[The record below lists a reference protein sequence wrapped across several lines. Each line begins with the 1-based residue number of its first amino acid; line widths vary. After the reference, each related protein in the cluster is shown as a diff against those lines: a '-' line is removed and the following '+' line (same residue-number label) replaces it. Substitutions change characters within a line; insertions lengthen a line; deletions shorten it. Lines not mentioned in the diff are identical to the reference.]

1 MLGKEVTSRQAQ
13 AHISKATQTNF
24 IAKDGW
30 PANFTSIPLTTS
42 GVSLTRQHTKIHL
55 KNQ

>member
-30 PANFTSIPLTTS
+30 PVNFFYLNPIDNIWSI
-42 GVSLTRQHTKIHL
+42 ID
-55 KNQ
+55 